1 MSATA
6 MTVWIEKL
14 CKGVNRMACI
24 AREGKHQCSWYV
36 INKCVNPSVPMAIK
50 DECHGKL
57 PRFKAQGIKMEILS
71 K

>member
-1 MSATA
+1 
-6 MTVWIEKL
+6 
-14 CKGVNRMACI
+14 MACI